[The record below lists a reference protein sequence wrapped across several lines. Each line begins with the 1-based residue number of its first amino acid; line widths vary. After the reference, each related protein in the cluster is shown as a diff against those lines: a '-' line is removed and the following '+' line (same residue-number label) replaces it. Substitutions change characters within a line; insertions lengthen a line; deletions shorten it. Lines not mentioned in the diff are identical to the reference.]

1 MCGIVGYI
9 GSGKAEKAILKGLEK
24 LEYRGYD
31 SAGIALIEK
40 EGLFA
45 CKSKGRMQALTEKL
59 RAHSLEGSVGIGH
72 TRWATHGAPS
82 DINSHPHLNQKK
94 TLAVVHNGIVE
105 NYIELKEELIKLGYI
120 FLSETD
126 TEVIVHLI
134 DRYYEGDLLKAVR
147 RAARDLRGAYALG
160 VISSEHPDEIVA
172 VRMESPLVVGIGKGE
187 SLLASDIPA
196 LLEYTNQVLF
206 IENGEFVRLQAN
218 CVTLF
223 DAEGEEVSRE
233 LFEVD
238 WDIEAASKGGY
249 EHFTLK
255 EIMEQPRAIEQTLGR
270 RLDGE
275 GRLVLEQVKLTEK
288 DLAEIRKICMVGCG
302 SAYHAGLVGSVL
314 FERWAD
320 IRVENDIA
328 SEFRYKDP
336 RIGEHTLMIAISQSG
351 ETADTLAAVKEAKR
365 KGARILS
372 ITNVVGSSIT
382 RISDDVVYTWAGPEI
397 GVCSTKAYTT
407 QLLAVYM
414 LALHLGKLKKTLTE
428 DMYLSMIEL
437 LSRLPKQAEHMLLE
451 TERYQKTAAR
461 IRDARSIFY
470 IGRGLDRYTAL
481 EGALKLKEISYIH
494 TEAFAAGELKH
505 GTIALIEEGTPVI
518 VVCTQREL
526 YEKTLSNVQE
536 VRARGAYVIGILPKN
551 LQEETGLFDE
561 VMLLE
566 ETSDV
571 LAPILAAIPTQLI
584 AYHTA
589 ALMGNDVDKPR
600 NLAKSVT
607 VE

>member
-9 GSGKAEKAILKGLEK
+9 GKGKADVAILNGLEK

-31 SAGIALIEK
+31 SAGIAVIEK
-40 EGLFA
+40 GGLFS
-45 CKSKGRMQALTEKL
+45 CKSRGRLQALKEKL
-59 RAHSLEGSVGIGH
+59 KETSLEGRVGIGH

-82 DINSHPHLNQKK
+82 DLNSHPHLNQKQ
-94 TLAVVHNGIVE
+94 TLAVVHNGIIE
-105 NYIELKEELIKLGYI
+105 NYISLKEELTELGYT

-134 DRYYEGDLLKAVR
+134 DRYYEGDLLQAVR
-147 RAARDLRGAYALG
+147 RAVDRLRGAYAIG
-160 VISSEHPDEIVA
+160 VISADNPEEIIA
-172 VRMESPLVVGIGKGE
+172 VRMESPLVVGIGE
-187 SLLASDIPA
+187 EECLLASDIPA
-196 LLEYTNQVLF
+196 LLEYTNRVLF
-206 IENGEFVRLQAN
+206 IENGELVRLCREGARIYSGQ
-218 CVTLF
+218 
-223 DAEGEEVSRE
+223 GEEIARE
-233 LFEVD
+233 VFTVD
-238 WDIEAASKGGY
+238 WDIESASKGGY

-255 EIMEQPRAIEQTLGR
+255 EIMEQPQAIEQTLGSR
-270 RLDGE
+270 MNEE
-275 GRLVLEQVKLTEK
+275 GKLVLDQVKLTESEL
-288 DLAEIRKICMVGCG
+288 DEIRKICIVGCG

-320 IRVENDIA
+320 IRVETDIA
-328 SEFRYKDP
+328 SEFRYRNP
-336 RIGEHTLMIAISQSG
+336 RIGEHTLMIAVSQSG

-365 KGARILS
+365 RGARILS
-372 ITNVVGSSIT
+372 VTNVVGSSIT
-382 RISDDVVYTWAGPEI
+382 RISDDVLYTWAGPEI

-407 QLLAVYM
+407 QLLAMYM
-414 LALHLGKLKKTLTE
+414 LALHFGKLKKTVSE
-428 DMYLSMIEL
+428 DLYLSMVEV
-437 LSRLPKQAEHMLLE
+437 LSRLPRQAERILQD
-451 TERYQKTAAR
+451 TENYRRMAEVLRGAK
-461 IRDARSIFY
+461 SIFY

-518 VVCTQREL
+518 ALCTQREL
-526 YEKTLSNVQE
+526 YEKMLSNVQE

-551 LQEETGLFDE
+551 LSEEAGFFDE
-561 VMLLE
+561 RIPLE
-566 ETSDV
+566 ETSDIIM
-571 LAPILAAIPTQLI
+571 PILAAIPTQLI

-589 ALMGNDVDKPR
+589 DLMGNDVDKPR